1 MLEALPA
8 FIWIPELEFW
18 IDQYENNPKHLAKRP
33 QRLLLVFVVGL
44 ETVAQLTESWGPWL
58 NLTQTLWGPR
68 HSGAPDILGGPR
80 HSGPQTLW
88 TMSAILLLCNSFEQ
102 FCCTINVTDIQIMY
116 WFSWFLL
123 PRHKNQESFAS
134 WSGSINYW
142 TLE

>member
-80 HSGPQTLW
+80 HSGAPDTLSHVGHIAA
-88 TMSAILLLCNSFEQ
+88 MQQLRAILLHDQCNSHTNNALIFMI
-102 FCCTINVTDIQIMY
+102 FV
-116 WFSWFLL
+116 
-123 PRHKNQESFAS
+123 A
-134 WSGSINYW
+134 
-142 TLE
+142 